1 MIATKDAEADA
12 VNPGSVL
19 PVQRTCGHH
28 PPCPTA
34 EAPDREAA
42 HLLVSH
48 PEQGWGLLCNG
59 VVLFDDTGELLP
71 DGRVVAPHRRSG

>member
-1 MIATKDAEADA
+1 MIATKGTDAM
-12 VNPGSVL
+12 SRRTVL
-19 PVQRTCGHH
+19 PTQRTCGHT

-34 EAPDREAA
+34 EDPDREAA
-42 HLLVSH
+42 LLVASH

-71 DGRVVAPHRRSG
+71 DGRVVAPQRRTG